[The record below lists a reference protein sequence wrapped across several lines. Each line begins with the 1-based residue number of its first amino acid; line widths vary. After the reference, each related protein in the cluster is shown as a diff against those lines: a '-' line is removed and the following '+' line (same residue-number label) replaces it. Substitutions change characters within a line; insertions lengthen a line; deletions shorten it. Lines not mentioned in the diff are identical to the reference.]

1 MKVIVLG
8 LGYIGLP
15 TASLLA
21 TKGMDV
27 LGIDVRKDI
36 VDTINAGKIHITE
49 PDLDILVKSG
59 INSGK
64 LKAST
69 DIEEGEVFIIAVPT
83 PFKENFAP
91 DLDHIHAAVMSIC
104 KVLKPGNLVIL
115 ESTVPIRTTGIVADT
130 ISGFRKDLV
139 DENGELKVFV
149 AHCPERVLPGKI
161 LRELVDND
169 RIIGGINRVSTDEA
183 AEFYSTF
190 VNGEIIKTDSRTAE
204 LSKLAENSYRDLNIA
219 FANEISMICDDLE
232 IDVWELIK
240 LANHHP
246 RVNILK
252 PGPGVG
258 GHCIAVDPYF
268 IISSCPKSSELIKK
282 VREINDKKIEFVI
295 DKVRIKAEKFK
306 NPVIL
311 ALGLTYKENIDDTR
325 ESPALRITKKLLD
338 EELNISAV
346 EPNIKSNE
354 INGIKNVNLKKG
366 IEEAD
371 IVLILVKHKE
381 FEYLNKNLLDDKIV
395 IDTVGLL
402 T

>member
-1 MKVIVLG
+1 MRVIVLG

-36 VDTINAGKIHITE
+36 VDTINAGEIHITE

-69 DIEEGEVFIIAVPT
+69 EIECGEVFIIAVPT
-83 PFKENFAP
+83 PFKENFEP
-91 DLDHIHAAVMSIC
+91 DLKYIKNAVESIC
-104 KVLKPGNLVIL
+104 KVLKSGDLIIL
-115 ESTVPIRTTGIVADT
+115 ESTSPVGTTELIAEQ
-130 ISGFRKDLV
+130 ILKARCDLV
-139 DENGELKVFV
+139 NENGELEAYV

-169 RIIGGINRVSTDEA
+169 RIIGGINRVSTDKA
-183 AEFYSTF
+183 SEFYSTF
-190 VNGEIIKTDSRTAE
+190 VNGCIIKTDSRTAE
-204 LSKLAENSYRDLNIA
+204 LSKLVENSYRDTNIA

-258 GHCIAVDPYF
+258 GHCLAVDPYF
-268 IISSCPKSSELIKK
+268 IISSSPENAKIIKK
-282 VREINDKKIEFVI
+282 ARQINDKKIEFVI
-295 DKVRIKAEKFK
+295 DKVRKKADKFK
-306 NPVIL
+306 NPVIVS
-311 ALGLTYKENIDDTR
+311 LGLAYKENIDDTR
-325 ESPALRITKKLLD
+325 ESPALKITKRLL
-338 EELNISAV
+338 EAELNISAV
-346 EPNIKSNE
+346 EPNIKCKE
-354 INGIKNVNLKKG
+354 IDGIQNVSIKSG
-366 IEEAD
+366 IEKAD
-371 IVLILVKHKE
+371 IVLILVRHKE
-381 FEYLNKNLLDDKIV
+381 FEYLNKTLLDDKIV

>member
-1 MKVIVLG
+1 MRVIVLG

-27 LGIDVRKDI
+27 LGIDIRKDV
-36 VDTINAGKIHITE
+36 VDIINAGKIHITE

-69 DIEEGEVFIIAVPT
+69 EIECGEVFIIAVPT
-83 PFKENFAP
+83 PFKENFEP
-91 DLDHIHAAVMSIC
+91 DLKYIKNAVESIC
-104 KVLKPGNLVIL
+104 KVLKSGDLIIL
-115 ESTVPIRTTGIVADT
+115 ESTSPVGTTELIAEQ
-130 ISGFRKDLV
+130 ILKARCDLV
-139 DENGELKVFV
+139 NENGELEAYV

-169 RIIGGINRVSTDEA
+169 RIVGGINRVSTDKA
-183 AEFYSTF
+183 SEFYSIF
-190 VNGEIIKTDSRTAE
+190 VNGYIIKTDSRTAE
-204 LSKLAENSYRDLNIA
+204 LSKLVENSYRDTNIA

-258 GHCIAVDPYF
+258 GHCLAVDPYF
-268 IISSCPKSSELIKK
+268 IISSSPENTKIIKK
-282 VREINDKKIEFVI
+282 ARQINDKKIEFVI
-295 DKVRIKAEKFK
+295 DKVRKKADKFK
-306 NPVIL
+306 NPVIVS
-311 ALGLTYKENIDDTR
+311 LGLTYKENIDDTR
-325 ESPALRITKKLLD
+325 ESPALKITKKLL
-338 EELNISAV
+338 ESGLNISAI
-346 EPNIKSNE
+346 EPNIKSKE
-354 INGIKNVNLKKG
+354 IDGIQNVSIKSG
-366 IEEAD
+366 IEKAD
-371 IVLILVKHKE
+371 IVLILVRHKE
-381 FEYLNKNLLDDKIV
+381 FEYLNKTLLDDKIV